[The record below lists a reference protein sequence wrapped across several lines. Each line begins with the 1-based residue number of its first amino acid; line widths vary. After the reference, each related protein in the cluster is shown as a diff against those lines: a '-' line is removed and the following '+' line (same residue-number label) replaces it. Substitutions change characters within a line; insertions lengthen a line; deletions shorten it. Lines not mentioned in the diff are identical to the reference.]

1 MRRALPWIIGGVLVL
16 GAGVLTAAT
25 PSDDAL
31 IGPFVRAGSVGEPVE
46 SRTLIASV
54 TDATFADEVEVAGAE
69 WQAEGNWL
77 VVTVAASA
85 PRSEEDAAIQLAT
98 LEVDGR
104 VFQASERPAASL
116 RDTDLRVGIDTIGT
130 LAFELPQETVAGL
143 AELRLTT
150 DYITPELDDLVV
162 IRFDLDDLPRAP
174 RVEIS
179 DPELGRP

>member
-1 MRRALPWIIGGVLVL
+1 MRRALPWILGGALVL
-16 GAGVLTAAT
+16 GAGALTALT

-31 IGPFVRAGSVGEPVE
+31 IGPFVRAGSVGETVE
-46 SRTLIASV
+46 SRTLNAAV
-54 TDATFADEVEVAGAE
+54 TDATFADAIEVPGAD

-77 VVTVAASA
+77 VVTIAASA

-116 RDTDLRVGIDTIGT
+116 RDTDLRVGIDTVGT
-130 LAFELPQETVAGL
+130 LAFELPPDVDAGR

-162 IRFDLDDLPRAP
+162 IGFELDDLPRVPRIEITDPGLGAP
-174 RVEIS
+174 
-179 DPELGRP
+179 

>member
-1 MRRALPWIIGGVLVL
+1 MRRALPWVLGGVLVL
-16 GAGVLTAAT
+16 GAGALTALT

-46 SRTLIASV
+46 SRTLIAAV
-54 TDATFADEVEVAGAE
+54 TDATFADEIEVPGAD

-77 VVTVAASA
+77 VVTIAASA

-116 RDTDLRVGIDTIGT
+116 RDTDLRVGSTRS
-130 LAFELPQETVAGL
+130 APSRSSC
-143 AELRLTT
+143 LRMSM
-150 DYITPELDDLVV
+150 P
-162 IRFDLDDLPRAP
+162 
-174 RVEIS
+174 VEPS
-179 DPELGRP
+179 CG